1 MATTTLDYLITD
13 LRLHLGD
20 YDPASYRYTDAWL
33 LVALI
38 ASVKTLG
45 RWWNFKYLVETDN
58 DVYRNPGTTFI
69 LPEPPVIEVTDER
82 PIILM
87 ASIIIKEG
95 SLEANSWNAGS
106 WRDFEVSYSNIEGS
120 RAKMESLNKDW
131 EELKTLVTP
140 PSKKLS
146 TPLKQSL
153 PGYKGNIWERG
164 TDL

>member
-1 MATTTLDYLITD
+1 MATTTLDYLIPD

-38 ASVKTLG
+38 MSVKTLG

-58 DVYRNPGTTFI
+58 DVYRNPGSPFV

-87 ASIIIKEG
+87 ASIIMKEG
-95 SLEANSWNAGS
+95 SLEANSWNAVS
-106 WRDFEVSYSNIEGS
+106 WKDFEVSYSNLEGS
-120 RAKMESLNKDW
+120 RAKQASLATDW
-131 EELKTLVTP
+131 GELKGLIQP
-140 PSKKLS
+140 PSKRLS
-146 TPLKQSL
+146 TPVKQSL
-153 PGYKGNIWERG
+153 PGYKGNLWERG
-164 TDL
+164 SDL